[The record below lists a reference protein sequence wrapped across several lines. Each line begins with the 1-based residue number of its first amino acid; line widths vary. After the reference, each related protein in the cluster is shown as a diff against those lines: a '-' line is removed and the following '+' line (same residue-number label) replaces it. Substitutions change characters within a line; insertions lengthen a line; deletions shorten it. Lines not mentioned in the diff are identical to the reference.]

1 MERRF
6 AIEQARSLVP
16 ELAQRVARIVQL
28 RADLAD
34 ARVALGRGSEP
45 AGGIPEVKAL
55 EAHLQEAVDWFGPR
69 GLQLKGI
76 APLTVDFP
84 SELDG
89 EEVLLCWLEGETSLD
104 WYHPPETG
112 FMGRRRLPRPS

>member
-1 MERRF
+1 MSVRF
-6 AIEQARSLVP
+6 TVEQARELLAELVQHG
-16 ELAQRVARIVQL
+16 ERMVRL

-34 ARVALGRGSEP
+34 ARVALSRGSQP
-45 AGGIPEVKAL
+45 VGGIPEVKAL
-55 EAHLQEAVDWFGPR
+55 EANLQESIDWLGAR

-84 SELDG
+84 AEIDG

-112 FMGRRRLPRPS
+112 FMGRRRL